1 VQLPI
6 RYTRIYGLDPTQLAT
21 PTKHQSSPILLADVP
36 KGGIQSE
43 LHIGEVP
50 SDILRAL
57 RLTHAWLDG
66 LFRGNLASVD
76 DLERSASEISTE
88 TILPEPANSRRTPGI
103 TRWYVTLIIND
114 HIEIPRDS
122 AQKLYGVELGSWA
135 NFDSPELFNKYEDAL
150 DFQAV
155 QVAFLL
161 APYRYI
167 WLAWDD
173 PLVQLPTGITLRPP
187 YFRLGRGRVFSS
199 PGLDRVDLSGFA
211 SAASTET
218 LKSIPMSLHLYLKAT
233 TETDPIARFFDA
245 FRALEVLCNRLVR
258 RSRGQAD
265 ENVADGAAA
274 GQYKAIE
281 ALKGSKLRKQF
292 ATIALA
298 INPKFAD
305 ADLDKF
311 TRLKDWRDDL
321 AHGIR
326 RLESD
331 ESPDEEVFELLHRY
345 LAGVTDAF
353 A

>member
-1 VQLPI
+1 
-6 RYTRIYGLDPTQLAT
+6 LAT

-36 KGGIQSE
+36 KDGIQSE

-66 LFRGNLASVD
+66 LFRGKLASVD

-88 TILPEPANSRRTPGI
+88 TILPEPANSRRTPGT

-135 NFDSPELFNKYEDAL
+135 NFDSSELFNKYEDAL

-167 WLAWDD
+167 WLAWDA

-187 YFRLGRGRVFSS
+187 YFRLGRGRGLRVAAQISQGGNFSLS
-199 PGLDRVDLSGFA
+199 LMVERQRCRYRRNVHHLPIHPLHHPPDGLQGYSSIRIGHRNLRRHVEPQESRFPRLELDERLSGSDGINA
-211 SAASTET
+211 
-218 LKSIPMSLHLYLKAT
+218 
-233 TETDPIARFFDA
+233 
-245 FRALEVLCNRLVR
+245 RLVPEQHSDR
-258 RSRGQAD
+258 LQAD
-265 ENVADGAAA
+265 ELCFACLIGLLLGDPRQRPPRSAPGPTGACDAEP
-274 GQYKAIE
+274 GRRD
-281 ALKGSKLRKQF
+281 L
-292 ATIALA
+292 LA
-298 INPKFAD
+298 SRP
-305 ADLDKF
+305 
-311 TRLKDWRDDL
+311 
-321 AHGIR
+321 
-326 RLESD
+326 
-331 ESPDEEVFELLHRY
+331 P
-345 LAGVTDAF
+345 
-353 A
+353 